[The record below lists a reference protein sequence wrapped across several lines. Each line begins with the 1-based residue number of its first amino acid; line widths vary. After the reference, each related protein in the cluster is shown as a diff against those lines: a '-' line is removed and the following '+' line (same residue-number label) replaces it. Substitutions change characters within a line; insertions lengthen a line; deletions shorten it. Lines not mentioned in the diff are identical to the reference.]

1 MSPRK
6 TILRELTRA
15 GPATFMR
22 PSQIPGFASRAA
34 GYREAVNALL
44 KDQLITGARDEEG
57 KLVVGVNGQNVSRV
71 RKELRPWFA
80 TPIVWGAAL
89 GLAVLATVTLFV

>member
-22 PSQIPGFASRAA
+22 PSQIPGFDSRAA

-44 KDQLITGARDEEG
+44 KDQLISGARDEEG
-57 KLVVGVNGQNVSRV
+57 RLVVGVNGQNVSRV
-71 RKELRPWFA
+71 RKELRPA
-80 TPIVWGAAL
+80 APIVWGAVL
-89 GLAVLATVTLFV
+89 GLAVLASVTLFA